1 MIVPALLFLL
11 ALPAL
16 AEPVPLQ
23 ALIDATPE
31 GGVLHL
37 APGRYRGPAT
47 IDKPMILD
55 GGGHALLQDG
65 RQGTVLTL
73 RASGATVRRLHIA
86 GSGDSHDRID
96 AGLQVEGDDNRV
108 EDNRIEDSLFGIHI
122 RAGNRNRILVNRIT
136 GKDLPLGQRGDGLRL
151 WNSRQNVIEGNEF
164 RRIRDLTFANSPDNT
179 ISGNSL
185 SDGRY
190 GMQFVF
196 SPAARVENNR
206 LTHTGTGIVA
216 LYSPDLTLRGN
227 RIAHAL
233 DGGGAGLTFKESGG
247 ALVEGNEVVHC
258 AVGLQANAPANDISV
273 LTIRGNRFSH
283 NVIGMYFYGERGGH
297 RITGNRFEHNL
308 TQVAVSSAGT
318 AVDNAWDANHWSDYQ
333 GFDRNGD
340 GIGDTA
346 HEAHIYADRLWMETP
361 AATFFRNSPALEVLD
376 FLERLAPFTTPSLI
390 LRDSRPRI
398 R

>member
-1 MIVPALLFLL
+1 
-11 ALPAL
+11 
-16 AEPVPLQ
+16 
-23 ALIDATPE
+23 
-31 GGVLHL
+31 
-37 APGRYRGPAT
+37 
-47 IDKPMILD
+47 
-55 GGGHALLQDG
+55 
-65 RQGTVLTL
+65 VLTL
-73 RASGATVRRLHIA
+73 RASGATVRGLHIA

-96 AGLQVEGDDNRV
+96 AGLQVEGDDNRI
-108 EDNRIEDSLFGIHI
+108 EDNRIEDSLFGIHV
-122 RAGNRNRILVNRIT
+122 RAGNRNRILANRIT

-151 WNSRQNVIEGNEF
+151 WNSRHNIVEGNEF
-164 RRIRDLTFANSPDNT
+164 RRIRDLTFANSPENT
-179 ISGNSL
+179 IRGNTL

-196 SPAARVENNR
+196 SPDALVENNR

-216 LYSPDLTLRGN
+216 LYSPGLTLRGN
-227 RIAHAL
+227 RVAHAL

-258 AVGLQANAPANDISV
+258 AVGLQANAPVNDISV
-273 LTIRGNRFSH
+273 LTVRGNRFSH
-283 NVIGMYFYGERGGH
+283 NVVGMYFYGERGGH

-318 AVDNAWDANHWSDYQ
+318 AVDNVWDGNRWSDYQ

-340 GIGDTA
+340 DIGDTA
-346 HEAHIYADRLWMETP
+346 HEAYIYADRLWMETP
-361 AATFFRNSPALEVLD
+361 AATFFRNTPALEVLD

-390 LRDSRPRI
+390 LRDSRPRM